1 VEPAPPA
8 RRVVLEYVEDLF
20 QHAMLLLIAYR
31 SIGCRAQAKVPPPGH
46 VHQPGGHAQ
55 AVAGTTQAGQAE
67 IRIPIRAA
75 SEIVPTE
82 MAVPRAWPVVR

>member
-31 SIGCRAQAKVPPPGH
+31 SIGCRAQAKVPPP
-46 VHQPGGHAQ
+46 VAC
-55 AVAGTTQAGQAE
+55 ANLAGTLEQ
-67 IRIPIRAA
+67 
-75 SEIVPTE
+75 
-82 MAVPRAWPVVR
+82 

>member
-31 SIGCRAQAKVPPPGH
+31 SIYGAGRRQKFRHPVTCTNL
-46 VHQPGGHAQ
+46 
-55 AVAGTTQAGQAE
+55 AGTL
-67 IRIPIRAA
+67 
-75 SEIVPTE
+75 
-82 MAVPRAWPVVR
+82 